1 MIFSSSD
8 IISRLGSD
16 PVIRSLARLKIIDS
30 KPPLEAGTGVV
41 IYVSKYPTA
50 NELVATWNIWI
61 IDFDNEPLDVVI
73 RQIRR
78 LLPDFTVLEEGVI
91 IKATTTELV
100 SDKTEL
106 RPTVR
111 PQKID
116 QATIDLE
123 QKFEELRQSIEDR
136 MLIVRSGRPGK
147 DGIPGKDGLP
157 GKDGKDGKDLVAT
170 DAELND
176 LKDVYVDDAKKGQ
189 FLMFDGS
196 AWISRFVPQIF
207 SSGATST
214 GGGGT
219 GGGIEEAPLDGNFYV
234 RQNGQWVSLTDALT
248 AISNLDAGDFTLG
261 VAETTQPGELNG
273 GDFSP

>member
-50 NELVATWNIWI
+50 NELVVTWNIWI

-78 LLPDFTVLEEGVI
+78 LLPDFIVLEEGVI
-91 IKATTTELV
+91 IKATTTELI
-100 SDKTEL
+100 SSKTEL
-106 RPTVR
+106 RPARKTEKV
-111 PQKID
+111 D
-116 QATIDLE
+116 QVTLDLE

-136 MLIVRSGRPGK
+136 MLVVRAGRPGK
-147 DGIPGKDGLP
+147 DGAPGLNGLP
-157 GKDGKDGKDLVAT
+157 GKDGKDGRDLLAS
-170 DAELND
+170 DANLND
-176 LKDVYVDDAKKGQ
+176 LNDVVVDSATKGQ
-189 FLMFDGS
+189 FLMFDG
-196 AWISRFVPQIF
+196 ADWIPRFVPQVF
-207 SSGATST
+207 PSGH
-214 GGGGT
+214 GGGGTGT

>member
-16 PVIRSLARLKIIDS
+16 PVIRSLAKFKIIDS
-30 KPPLEAGTGVV
+30 KPPLEAGAGVV

-61 IDFDNEPLDVVI
+61 IDFDNEPLDVII

-78 LLPDFTVLEEGVI
+78 LLPDFTILEEGVI
-91 IKATTTELV
+91 IKATTTELI
-100 SDKTEL
+100 SNNTEL
-106 RPTVR
+106 RPIKK
-111 PQKID
+111 PEKID
-116 QATIDLE
+116 QTTVDLE

-136 MLIVRSGRPGK
+136 MLIVRAGRPGK
-147 DGIPGKDGLP
+147 DGAPGRDGLP
-157 GKDGKDGKDLVAT
+157 GKDGTNGKDLLAS
-170 DAELND
+170 DANLND
-176 LKDVYVDDAKKGQ
+176 LNDVIVDDAKKGQ
-189 FLMFDGS
+189 FLMFDGTD
-196 AWISRFVPQIF
+196 WIPRSVPQIL
-207 SSGATST
+207 SSGH
-214 GGGGT
+214 GGGGTGT

-234 RQNGQWVSLTDALT
+234 RQNGQWVSLTDALI

-261 VAETTQPGELNG
+261 IAETTQPGELNG